1 MKTIVLQKDV
11 VNLEESLLNEIDGI
25 ELKGIVEVEGVV
37 VLNDEFKVLPMV
49 SDFLD
54 SEFQSRQISPK
65 SASVYGK
72 NISYCLDYLLG
83 KDEFKGFMLDEP
95 FLSVSRATLLGCF
108 IEIRNSGLD
117 GATIRNRDA
126 SLKSFFEKYLCS
138 EYNPLRND
146 NPYKLGLISA
156 SVKGKIK
163 IGCELEEVK
172 SLMLS
177 TDLERERLL
186 IQFIFDTGVRRSEV
200 GRVTLADIRKAIEFD
215 KSKLYSKDKEINASG
230 MGYYPLKI
238 SGSKGRNQQIK
249 ERITLI
255 SAATLRRI
263 NQYHSSPLYKKNQ
276 RKYKTPQETPAFFN
290 SRGQPIS
297 EFNIDSIV
305 AKTSKKAFFR
315 GQILKKI
322 SPHILRH
329 GYAYEIL
336 KSPDFGNDYLDKLV
350 HVQKTLGHS
359 DLSTTQTYTK
369 IPIELFNLIV
379 DKDGAV
385 LTKSQKME
393 KLTRDTKLSIK
404 IGDKK

>member
-1 MKTIVLQKDV
+1 MITIVLQKDV
-11 VNLEESLLNEIDGI
+11 VNLEDSLLNEIEGI
-25 ELKGIVEVEGVV
+25 VLKGIVEVEGVV
-37 VLNDEFKVLPMV
+37 VLNDEYRVLPMV

-83 KDEFKGFMLDEP
+83 KDEFKGFKLDEA
-95 FLSVSRATLLGCF
+95 FLSVSRATLLGYF

-138 EYNPLRND
+138 EYNTLRND
-146 NPYKLGLISA
+146 NPYQSGLISA

-172 SLMLS
+172 SLMLN
-177 TDLERERLL
+177 TNLERERLL

-200 GRVTLADIRKAIEFD
+200 GRVTLADIRKPMEFD
-215 KSKLYSKDKEINASG
+215 KSKLYTKDKEINASE

-290 SRGQPIS
+290 SCGQPIS

-305 AKTSKKAFFR
+305 AKTSNKAFFR

-322 SPHILRH
+322 SPHTLRH

-369 IPIELFNLIV
+369 IPIELFNLIL
-379 DKDGAV
+379 DKDGGV

-393 KLTRDTKLSIK
+393 KLTRETKLSIK